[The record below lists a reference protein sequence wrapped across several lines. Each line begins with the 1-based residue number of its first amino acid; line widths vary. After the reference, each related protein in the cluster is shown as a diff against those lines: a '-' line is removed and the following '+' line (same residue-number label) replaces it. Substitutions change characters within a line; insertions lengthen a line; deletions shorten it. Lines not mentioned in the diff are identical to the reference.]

1 MNFILKK
8 VSTFGKPLLKMLTI
22 LKLSSEEL
30 NKLNYERYHYPCPI
44 VQKRF
49 HCIYIKATMGYSNEK
64 TGHLMD
70 AHRNS
75 VSEWIHIYQQGG
87 YDAIAEVGYGTN
99 TSELETHAAS
109 ITELFTTQSAP
120 QLK

>member
-30 NKLNYERYHYPCPI
+30 NKLNYERYHYPCAI

-64 TGHLMD
+64 IGEIMD

-75 VSEWIHIYQQGG
+75 VSGWIYTYQQGG

-99 TSELETHAAS
+99 KVNWKPMQPASQNYLQHIRHAV
-109 ITELFTTQSAP
+109 
-120 QLK
+120 